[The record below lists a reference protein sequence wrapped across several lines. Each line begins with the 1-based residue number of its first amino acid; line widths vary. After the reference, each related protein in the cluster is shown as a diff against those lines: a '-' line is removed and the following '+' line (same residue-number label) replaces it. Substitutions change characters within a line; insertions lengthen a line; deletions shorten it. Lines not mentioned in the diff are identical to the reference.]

1 MTKSLARE
9 ERLPR
14 DNPAA
19 PDRAAPAP
27 ARPHLYVVREA
38 VQTLAFSDRFLLVAA
53 VGAGALLRLWD
64 INGLGLNT
72 DETVYA
78 GQAAGIVNDEALKP
92 FFPVF
97 RAHPMLF
104 QFTISLGFLFGVTD
118 WVGRVFAGII
128 GLATLYL
135 VYRLAALLYGR
146 QAAVFATLFMAV
158 MPYHVIVTRQII
170 LDGPMT
176 FCATLS
182 LYLLA
187 RFATSHRPEW
197 LYAAGAAVGLTFLTK
212 ETGIIIVG
220 GVYAFLALSSEIR
233 LRLRDLA
240 LSLGCMGVVMAA
252 FPLAVN
258 LAGGAKSAQN
268 YFIWQLFRRPNHE
281 WSFYP
286 TTVTMAIGPLIILL
300 ALAGLWWLRREGTW
314 REKLLLAWIMVP
326 VGFFQLWPTKGYQY
340 LLPIAPAVAI
350 LAARALAQWEPEW
363 PPQLGRWRPLVP
375 GLGRLR
381 LAGAGPRHW
390 HLVVP
395 GLERWSGVVPIARL
409 VVVGVVALTLLVP
422 SWTHVQKV
430 NTTTFLAGTGGVPG
444 GREAGEWIKANVPEG
459 ANLLTIGPS
468 MANVLQF
475 YGHRKAYGLA
485 VSPNP
490 LRRNP
495 SYEPVINPD
504 LQFSSGELQYVVWDA
519 FSAARSPAFARK
531 LDDYRKRFN
540 GREVHKQVVTTTT
553 PEGITINE
561 DIIRIYEVHP

>member
-1 MTKSLARE
+1 MTKSLALE
-9 ERLPR
+9 ERRPR
-14 DNPAA
+14 DAHADPE
-19 PDRAAPAP
+19 RASPGGAI
-27 ARPHLYVVREA
+27 RPHLYLVREA
-38 VQTLAFSDRFLLVAA
+38 VQTLALSDRLLLVGA
-53 VGAGALLRLWD
+53 VGAGAFLRLWD

-104 QFTISLGFLFGVTD
+104 QFVISLGFLNGVTD
-118 WVGRVFAGII
+118 WVGRVFAAII
-128 GLATLYL
+128 GIATLYL
-135 VYRLAALLYGR
+135 VYQLAALLYGR

-176 FCATLS
+176 FCATLT

-187 RFATSHRPEW
+187 RYATSHRPEW
-197 LYAAGAAVGLTFLTK
+197 LYAAGAGVGLTFLTK

-233 LRLRDLA
+233 LRIRDLF
-240 LSLGCMGVVMAA
+240 LSLACMGVVMAA
-252 FPLAVN
+252 FPLAIN
-258 LAGGAKSAQN
+258 LAGGTKSAQN

-286 TTVTMAIGPLIILL
+286 TTVSMAIGPLIILL
-300 ALAGLWWLRREGTW
+300 ALVGLWLLRREGTW

-326 VGFFQLWPTKGYQY
+326 VGFFQLWPTKGFQY
-340 LLPIAPAVAI
+340 LLPVAPAVAI
-350 LAARALAQWEPEW
+350 LAARTLARWQPTLPTFPAALRRPAWLTLPPALRW
-363 PPQLGRWRPLVP
+363 PAWAARLGRWRPTGHTV
-375 GLGRLR
+375 
-381 LAGAGPRHW
+381 
-390 HLVVP
+390 
-395 GLERWSGVVPIARL
+395 RL
-409 VVVGVVALTLLVP
+409 VVVALVALTLLVP
-422 SWTHVQKV
+422 SWNQVQKV
-430 NTTTFLAGTGGVPG
+430 ITTTFLAGTGGVPG
-444 GREAGEWIKANVPEG
+444 GREAGYWIKDNIPAG
-459 ANLLTIGPS
+459 AKLLTIGPS

-495 SYEPVINPD
+495 SYDPVPNPD
-504 LQFSSGELQYVVWDA
+504 LQFNSGELHYVVWDA
-519 FSAARSPAFARK
+519 FSATRSPLFAEK
-531 LDDYRKRFN
+531 LLIYAERFN
-540 GREVHKQVVTTTT
+540 GRVVHTQSVTTTT
-553 PEGITINE
+553 PEGAESTVP
-561 DIIRIYEVHP
+561 IIVIYEVHP